1 MKLKVQKVYLKNKK
15 KKVKLN
21 KDVEKE
27 HVEKTDLIENELK
40 PREVPTRFLN

>member
-1 MKLKVQKVYLKNKK
+1 MRLKVQKVYLKNKK

-27 HVEKTDLIENELK
+27 HVEKIDTIVNELK
-40 PREVPTRFLN
+40 PRELPTRFLN